1 VGEEKFS
8 IHATRGSGRKPK
20 AALKSG
26 KSWVKAAT
34 IEAGKGTSVR
44 WTIRADKSALKAKLQ
59 QVKIMGSRNKSNKF
73 HSLTLSIP
81 WATDPTTKCSE
92 IASDFVINMFSLA
105 ENLTIYPSQEKS
117 TGKKKATKS
126 VDEMLK
132 SADGWN
138 PYLERMFPLK
148 KEG

>member
-1 VGEEKFS
+1 
-8 IHATRGSGRKPK
+8 
-20 AALKSG
+20 
-26 KSWVKAAT
+26 
-34 IEAGKGTSVR
+34 
-44 WTIRADKSALKAKLQ
+44 
-59 QVKIMGSRNKSNKF
+59 
-73 HSLTLSIP
+73 
-81 WATDPTTKCSE
+81 
-92 IASDFVINMFSLA
+92 MFSLA